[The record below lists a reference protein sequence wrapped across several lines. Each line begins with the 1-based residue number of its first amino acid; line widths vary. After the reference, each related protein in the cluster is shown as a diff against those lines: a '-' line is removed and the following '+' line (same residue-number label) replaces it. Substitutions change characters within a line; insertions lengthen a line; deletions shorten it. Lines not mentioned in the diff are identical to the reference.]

1 MTEEIKKTLKKTAAN
16 MSKASSQTS
25 SNADLG
31 PKVPG
36 QLGDPACQYCH
47 GQGYF
52 TYDVPVGHAEFG
64 RMHVCKCR
72 KAEVEAQTR
81 ERLYSMSNLDQLQ
94 NLTFESF
101 SSRGRIG
108 IGPFQSDSIERAFN
122 HARQFA
128 HNQQGWLIMQGGYG
142 CGKTHLAAA
151 IANESAALGVPA
163 LFITVPDVLDQL
175 RFAYQD
181 PDSTFEKRFEEI
193 RRAPLLILDDFG
205 TQNATEWAEEKL
217 FQILNFRYT
226 NQLPLVVTT
235 NLPLD
240 DIEPRLRSRLQ
251 DPELVT
257 RVTIIA
263 PDYRRPADD
272 TGHHEL
278 SSLHHLSG
286 STFGNFDERKS
297 ENIPADDLKSLTV
310 AFRAAQQYA
319 QNPQGWI
326 LFMGTYGTG
335 KTHLAAAI
343 ANFRS
348 GMGYPPLFVMVP
360 DLLDH
365 LRATFAPENR
375 NRLDR
380 VFDNIKD
387 SPLLILDDLGTQSM
401 TPWVREKLNQLFNHR
416 YIAQLP
422 TIITMADTLETLNK
436 SEPRIASRMLDHRVC
451 KIYALTVPSYRG
463 GARRK

>member
-1 MTEEIKKTLKKTAAN
+1 
-16 MSKASSQTS
+16 MSKGNSQTTS
-25 SNADLG
+25 KAETG
-31 PKVPG
+31 PILPG
-36 QLGDPACQYCH
+36 YLGDPGCPFCH
-47 GQGYF
+47 GQGYIS
-52 TYDVPVGHAEFG
+52 YDVPVGHPEFG
-64 RMHVCKCR
+64 KMHICTCR

-81 ERLYSMSNLDQLQ
+81 ERLYAMSNLDQLQ
-94 NLTFESF
+94 NLTFETF

-108 IGPFQSDSIERAFN
+108 IGPFQADSIERAFN
-122 HARQFA
+122 QAQQFA
-128 HNQQGWLIMQGGYG
+128 RKQQGWLIMQGGYG

-151 IANESAALGVPA
+151 IANESASLGIPA

-181 PDSTFEKRFEEI
+181 PESTFEQRFEEI

-226 NQLPLVVTT
+226 NRLPLVVTT

-240 DIEPRLRSRLQ
+240 DIEPRIRSRLQ
-251 DPELVT
+251 DPDLVT
-257 RVTIIA
+257 RVMILA

-278 SSLHHLSG
+278 SSLHHLNSR
-286 STFGNFDERKS
+286 TFGNFDERLG
-297 ENIPADDLKSLTV
+297 EGLPADDVKSLAI
-310 AFRAAQQYA
+310 AFRAAQRYA

-343 ANFRS
+343 ANYRA

-375 NRLDR
+375 TRYDRL
-380 VFDNIKD
+380 FDEIKA
-387 SPLLILDDLGTQSM
+387 SPLLVLDDLGTQSM

-416 YIAQLP
+416 YVAELP
-422 TIITMADTLETLNK
+422 TVITMADTLETLNK
-436 SEPRIASRMLDHRVC
+436 SEPRIASRMLDHKVC

-463 GARRK
+463 GRKAK